1 MHAIAATI
9 IKHATLAGETAA
21 DVEYDSLTPETAR
34 KLLASG
40 RDIVPDYAREA
51 AEVIVCAAFSER
63 YSRQDVRDTRI
74 ATLATQAWA
83 EAFRAAWPAE
93 DVVTLAAQDDI
104 LATLARIRAERDASG
119 ATDTFAD
126 HRATYEDETE
136 EELFGG

>member
-63 YSRQDVRDTRI
+63 YSREDVRDTRI
-74 ATLATQAWA
+74 ATLATQAWSK
-83 EAFRAAWPAE
+83 AFRNTWRGE

-104 LATLARIRAERDASG
+104 LATLRRQRAAAG
-119 ATDTFAD
+119 ATDTFED